1 MRLDIISR
9 SCDPILGIT
18 SQAVSNHQRL
28 FPGTT
33 SWFCRS
39 PSLNVLNIQQLFDMS
54 FFGSSLKL
62 AEDACRSKTLLR
74 WCLFYFILADFYTA
88 AFTDPILHNQSWS
101 VRGRALE
108 SFLIAKGNTGSN
120 MWVSSVTLRKMAL
133 ILHASILY
141 NDVVYQYI
149 ALLCQIVNK
158 VKISE
163 NDWTN
168 GYIGRNLTQKKRIT
182 TDDLTARGNSL
193 TGRTFR
199 IGTFPAP

>member
-1 MRLDIISR
+1 MDIISR

-18 SQAVSNHQRL
+18 SRAVSNHQRL

-39 PSLNVLNIQQLFDMS
+39 PSLNVLNIQQLFDIMS
-54 FFGSSLKL
+54 FFGSSLKP

-120 MWVSSVTLRKMAL
+120 MWVSSVTLRKMVL
-133 ILHASILY
+133 IHRASILY

-149 ALLCQIVNK
+149 VLLCQIVNK

-168 GYIGRNLTQKKRIT
+168 GCIGTILTQN
-182 TDDLTARGNSL
+182 LTARGNSL
-193 TGRTFR
+193 TGRTFG
-199 IGTFPAP
+199 IGSFPAP